1 MAGQMSHCEQQRC
14 QHVGEGETAPSVL
27 FPHGLHHIALDD
39 AAEQQFFE
47 QRLPQGDGEKCR

>member
-14 QHVGEGETAPSVL
+14 QQIGEGETPPSVL
-27 FPHGLHHIALDD
+27 FPRGLQHITLDD

-47 QRLPQGDGEKCR
+47 QRLPQGDGEERP